1 MLRYTFRAPIGSIAA
16 LLFRSGIG
24 SGLLFIFLVGI
35 VLIPACC
42 SFAQERLGFRNP
54 ESDEKPAATLT
65 VNVNEV
71 DLSFLVTD
79 RHHHWVTDL
88 AENELH
94 LLDNGKSPAS
104 IRLFQSRTGLPL
116 RVGLLVDTSGSVAP
130 QFAFEKE
137 AAALFISQIIDPD
150 KDLAFVM
157 GFNNKIALT
166 QDFTA
171 DRHALASAVY
181 RLDIDGT
188 TAVYDAVDFACQKLM
203 QHPEQG
209 LSRRV
214 LVLLTDGEDNSSRI
228 TPDQL
233 VENAIRCNTVV
244 VVLHTESDP
253 NDSKPEYKV
262 LKKLTSETGGQI
274 LRADN
279 KKKIAKS
286 FAQLSEELRS
296 YYLLAY
302 HPAEFSADGS
312 YRKIE
317 LKTTRHGAHI
327 ICRRGYYAA
336 NK

>member
-1 MLRYTFRAPIGSIAA
+1 MS
-16 LLFRSGIG
+16 
-24 SGLLFIFLVGI
+24 LVGI
-35 VLIPACC
+35 VLISACC
-42 SFAQERLGFRNP
+42 SFAQQRLEFTSP

-65 VNVNEV
+65 VHVNEV
-71 DLSFLVTD
+71 DLSFLATD
-79 RHHHWVTDL
+79 RHHHWITDL
-88 AENELH
+88 SENELR
-94 LLDNGKSPAS
+94 LLDNGRSPDS

-130 QFAFEKE
+130 QFDFEKQ
-137 AAALFISQIIDPD
+137 AAAMFISQIVDPD
-150 KDLAFVM
+150 KDLAFVL
-157 GFNNKIALT
+157 GFNNKIDVT

-171 DRHALASAVY
+171 DRQALASAVY
-181 RLDIDGT
+181 RLDLNGT

-203 QHPEQG
+203 QHPEEG
-209 LSRRV
+209 LVRRV

-228 TPDQL
+228 TPLQL
-233 VENAIRCNTVV
+233 VENTIRCNAVV
-244 VVLHTESDP
+244 VVLHTQSDP
-253 NDSKPEYKV
+253 NDSKPEYKI
-262 LKKLTSETGGQI
+262 LKTLTSETGGQI

-279 KKKIAKS
+279 RKKIAKA

-302 HPAEFSADGS
+302 HPADFSADGR

-327 ICRRGYYAA
+327 LCRRGYYAA

>member
-1 MLRYTFRAPIGSIAA
+1 MF
-16 LLFRSGIG
+16 LLGT
-24 SGLLFIFLVGI
+24 
-35 VLIPACC
+35 VLIPSYRC
-42 SFAQERLGFRNP
+42 FAQEHLQFRSP
-54 ESDEKPAATLT
+54 ESDDKAAATLT
-65 VNVNEV
+65 FNVNEV

-88 AENELH
+88 SENELR
-94 LLDNGKSPAS
+94 LLDNGKSPES

-137 AAALFISQIIDPD
+137 AAALFISQIIDPE

-166 QDFTA
+166 QDFSA
-171 DRHALASAVY
+171 DRQALASAVY
-181 RLDIDGT
+181 RLDITGT

-203 QHPEQG
+203 HHPEQG
-209 LSRRV
+209 LTRRV
-214 LVLLTDGEDNSSRI
+214 LVVLTDGEDNSSQI

-233 VENAIRCNTVV
+233 LENTIRCNTVV
-244 VVLHTESDP
+244 VVLHTQSDP
-253 NDSKPEYKV
+253 NDSKPQYKV

-279 KKKIAKS
+279 RKKTAKS

-317 LKTTRHGAHI
+317 LKTTRHGTHI

-336 NK
+336 NR